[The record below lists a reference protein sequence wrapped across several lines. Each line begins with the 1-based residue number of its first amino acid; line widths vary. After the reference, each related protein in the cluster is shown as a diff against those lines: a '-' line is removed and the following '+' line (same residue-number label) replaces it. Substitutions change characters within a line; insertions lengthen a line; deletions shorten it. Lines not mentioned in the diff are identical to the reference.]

1 MVPYNH
7 SIHEIFQAAK
17 LMGVNTDYS
26 IEKTDLENV
35 NDLLNRNVN
44 NLSGRND
51 SVNIDISV
59 AMKKHGPAKVR
70 RVTVAR
76 SKGGMKRKTVW
87 KAKHRTRKHIVHKSN
102 RKTTRRNKT
111 VRRNKTTR
119 RNKTARKYKKV
130 ELGKTNKTDKT

>member
-35 NDLLNRNVN
+35 NNLLKRN
-44 NLSGRND
+44 GM
-51 SVNIDISV
+51 VNIDISV
-59 AMKKHGPAKVR
+59 AMKKRGPTNEK
-70 RVTVAR
+70 RVPVAP

-87 KAKHRTRKHIVHKSN
+87 KAKHRTRKQIVHKSN

-119 RNKTARKYKKV
+119 RNKT
-130 ELGKTNKTDKT
+130 